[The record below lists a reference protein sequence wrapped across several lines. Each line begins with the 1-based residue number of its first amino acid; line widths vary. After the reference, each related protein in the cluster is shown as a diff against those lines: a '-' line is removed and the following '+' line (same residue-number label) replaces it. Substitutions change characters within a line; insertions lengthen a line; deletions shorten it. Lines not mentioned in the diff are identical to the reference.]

1 MRLPTIATQE
11 LDTKTRKRAVFKQAE
26 NTELV
31 LTSEGQGT
39 QLLFIMAQENLSSNK
54 FQPPVESGNEHA
66 GTFESG
72 KLNETL
78 KVSENPPLRENRGS
92 DHTDEQFSPSD
103 EQAVSETSH
112 KPREE
117 FSFEGNHDSDLV
129 DMNADVGLFS
139 EQETEVEPNE
149 TLDPGQNQDG
159 DVTDTHGILDNG
171 EELDRDQ
178 YEQVNGCVHQETMLE
193 KRAHAVYV
201 YVRFSDQLTVKPHML
216 PRHSRFVASRPTVDQ
231 KRRS

>member
-1 MRLPTIATQE
+1 
-11 LDTKTRKRAVFKQAE
+11 
-26 NTELV
+26 
-31 LTSEGQGT
+31 
-39 QLLFIMAQENLSSNK
+39 MAQTDQSSNKADK
-54 FQPPVESGNEHA
+54 FQPPVESGDDHA
-66 GTFESG
+66 STFESG

-78 KVSENPPLRENRGS
+78 KVSENPPLRENRSS

-112 KPREE
+112 KPHEE

-129 DMNADVGLFS
+129 NMNADVGLFS

-149 TLDPGQNQDG
+149 TLNPGQNQDG
-159 DVTDTHGILDNG
+159 DITDTHGILDNSEQVPSETRREPN